1 MSLKPGEDI
10 GLEVHKKID
19 QILIFVQGSGE
30 AVIGGKKFPIREG
43 TLAFVP
49 AGTVHNFINTGKTD
63 LKLFTTYSPPNHAA
77 GILQK
82 TKAETKGYVPK
93 GAIEREG

>member
-1 MSLKPGEDI
+1 VDSP
-10 GLEVHKKID
+10 
-19 QILIFVQGSGE
+19 ILQYINHILQFSKSV
-30 AVIGGKKFPIREG
+30 FD
-43 TLAFVP
+43 LLN
-49 AGTVHNFINTGKTD
+49 AGDEFYVTD

-93 GAIEREG
+93 GAIEQEG

>member
-1 MSLKPGEDI
+1 VGI
-10 GLEVHKKID
+10 RLEWKYTKKNSSAAT
-19 QILIFVQGSGE
+19 GSIRFTPETATKAE
-30 AVIGGKKFPIREG
+30 AIIADKKFPIREG

-82 TKAETKGYVPK
+82 SKTD
-93 GAIEREG
+93 